1 MHCAPQGGGSSPA
14 NLQLGI
20 VQHPVAHP
28 PVFSIT
34 CAMLILQ
41 PFCFDGL
48 PFSWGGG
55 GSKNVKNRII
65 HSLSL
70 IPNTLS
76 SFFSHACALFCT
88 QQKLNPFI
96 FKLFRTLCQKPPG
109 VGRVILLTSHPSSP
123 VTQHLGDDPTLVSV
137 NGACHDLAGKAVSH
151 YPSTMS
157 RLTLLLNSSQMVI
170 PKHSTSRNPT
180 AHEHSRRH
188 YRKAHQDQRRARP
201 SGRHPR
207 RHPHLRTGRPQLRR
221 LQPACR
227 PPFTHSAW
235 SVRRTIPFSDQH
247 G

>member
-1 MHCAPQGGGSSPA
+1 MAFHFHGGCGGSQ
-14 NLQLGI
+14 N
-20 VQHPVAHP
+20 
-28 PVFSIT
+28 F
-34 CAMLILQ
+34 
-41 PFCFDGL
+41 
-48 PFSWGGG
+48 
-55 GSKNVKNRII
+55 KNRII

-76 SFFSHACALFCT
+76 SFFSHACALFRT

-170 PKHSTSRNPT
+170 PKQSTSRNRT
-180 AHEHSRRH
+180 TNEYSRRH
-188 YRKAHQDQRRARP
+188 YRQAHQD
-201 SGRHPR
+201 
-207 RHPHLRTGRPQLRR
+207 
-221 LQPACR
+221 
-227 PPFTHSAW
+227 
-235 SVRRTIPFSDQH
+235 
-247 G
+247 